1 MRAAVM
7 QGLHKPLS
15 VETVPDPVPGAG
27 DVIVKVGRCGICG
40 SDLHMTEDPAYG
52 QGAGSILGHEFA
64 GEIVELGKGVEGLSK
79 GDLVAVSPLKSCG
92 TCPSC
97 RDGNVSWCEVFGLQG
112 GGYAEYVLTRPN
124 QCVILPRSASLADG
138 AIIEPLAVA
147 LRDAGCIVAVPD
159 LRGHGASKNRAQPGG
174 RDDTLDI
181 RQMRKPDLEL
191 IAAGAGGRLRE
202 QSAVRGDL
210 ETVHAFL
217 ASRSGSPPDTLVVVG
232 CGAGA
237 TLATLWTATDWAWPP
252 LASGPQGQHVQALV
266 LVSPS
271 WTAKGVSLQPALGTD
286 AIKQEIPV
294 MVLAGTHDRDAIR
307 LFEQLKRQRPKAW
320 FDQRA
325 GAEFT
330 KAKDVEKPGEATLF
344 LMQLDTPLTA
354 DKLAADGDTAARI
367 KTFFSL
373 VLDADR

>member
-1 MRAAVM
+1 MPPLVMPSLPMVILARRSGLMR
-7 QGLHKPLS
+7 
-15 VETVPDPVPGAG
+15 
-27 DVIVKVGRCGICG
+27 
-40 SDLHMTEDPAYG
+40 
-52 QGAGSILGHEFA
+52 
-64 GEIVELGKGVEGLSK
+64 
-79 GDLVAVSPLKSCG
+79 LVA
-92 TCPSC
+92 T
-97 RDGNVSWCEVFGLQG
+97 
-112 GGYAEYVLTRPN
+112 
-124 QCVILPRSASLADG
+124 ASLACLLAAGSGSATPAHAAADG
-138 AIIEPLAVA
+138 QRFDLETSDGVTLATWLYEPPEDVKTLATVILVHDFEGSHETVEPLAVA
-147 LRDAGCIVAVPD
+147 LRDAGCTVAVPD
-159 LRGHGASKNRAQPGG
+159 LRGHGASKNRTQPGG

-210 ETVHAFL
+210 ETVYAFL

-237 TLATLWTATDWAWPP
+237 TLATLWTAADWAWPP

-286 AIKQEIPV
+286 AVKQEIPV
-294 MVLAGTHDRDAIR
+294 MVLAGTDDRDAIR

-330 KAKDVEKPGEATLF
+330 KARDVEKPGDATLF

-354 DKLAADGDTAARI
+354 DKLAAEADAAARI